1 MKVVL
6 FCGGLGTRIRDY
18 SETIPKPMIPIGYRP
33 ILWQIMK
40 YYAHFGH
47 KEFILAL
54 GYRANTIKEYFINYD
69 ETISNNFVFS
79 KGGKKIELLSS
90 DIDDWKITFVDTGLN
105 SNIGT
110 RLMKVR
116 EYVKDEEYFLANY
129 SDGLTDLH
137 LPDLNSKLTSNKD
150 KIACFMTYKPRS
162 SMHAVNFN
170 EEGTVTSIQP
180 FSYSNNYMNSGY
192 FIFSNKIFDY
202 MNYGE
207 DLVEEPFQRLIKD
220 QKLITHKHEGFWQPM
235 DTFKDKMIFDSL
247 QKQGDT
253 PWKVWEKNK
262 SNGNG

>member
-79 KGGKKIELLSS
+79 KGGKKIDLLSS

-116 EYVKDEEYFLANY
+116 EYVQDDEYFLANY

-162 SMHAVNFN
+162 SMHSVNFT
-170 EEGTVTSIQP
+170 EDGAVTSIQP
-180 FSYSNNYMNSGY
+180 FSYSNNYMNTGY

-202 MNYGE
+202 IRNGE
-207 DLVEEPFQRLIKD
+207 DLVEEPFQRLIQD
-220 QKLITHKHEGFWQPM
+220 QKLITHKHDGFWQPM

-247 QKQGDT
+247 QKKGDT
-253 PWKVWEKNK
+253 PWKVWENNK